1 MAEGARPQR
10 LVLNHLM
17 PGSDPAEL
25 KASAEKHF
33 RGPVTVGEDL
43 LEM

>member
-1 MAEGARPQR
+1 VGAPRR
-10 LVLNHLM
+10 YFTA

-43 LEM
+43 LEV